1 MSIHVGVSNIGI
13 MSLHICCA
21 KQTDSI
27 DMKNKHIA
35 AHMKSAFNY
44 AECSTAEK
52 LKVGCVLVKADRI
65 ISIGYNGMPA
75 GWTNECEIL
84 SFYTDDGKQ
93 LPSQVLVTKPEVL
106 HAEENAITKLARS
119 TESGEGATAF
129 ITHAPCLSCA
139 KMLYSA
145 GVSEVVYSQ
154 SYRETE
160 GVDFLEKCGIPVSQ
174 CLLEEEENGK

>member
-1 MSIHVGVSNIGI
+1 
-13 MSLHICCA
+13 
-21 KQTDSI
+21 
-27 DMKNKHIA
+27 MKNKHIA

-139 KMLYSA
+139 KLLYSSGIVEVYYVHQYRYTP
-145 GVSEVVYSQ
+145 GVNFLKKCKI
-154 SYRETE
+154 
-160 GVDFLEKCGIPVSQ
+160 GVNHYNAD
-174 CLLEEEENGK
+174 N

>member
-1 MSIHVGVSNIGI
+1 
-13 MSLHICCA
+13 
-21 KQTDSI
+21 
-27 DMKNKHIA
+27 MKNKHIA

-139 KMLYSA
+139 KLLYSSGIVEVYYVHEYRDTA
-145 GVSEVVYSQ
+145 GVNFLKKCKI
-154 SYRETE
+154 
-160 GVDFLEKCGIPVSQ
+160 GVNHYNAD
-174 CLLEEEENGK
+174 N